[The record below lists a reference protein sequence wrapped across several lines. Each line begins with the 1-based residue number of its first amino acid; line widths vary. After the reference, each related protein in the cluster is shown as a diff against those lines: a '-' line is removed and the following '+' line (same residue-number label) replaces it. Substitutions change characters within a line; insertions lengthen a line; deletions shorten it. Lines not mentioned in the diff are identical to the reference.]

1 MVHMVRPYWLTHKKY
16 SCSIIQLLINCL
28 FFIYFLN
35 IEAINYHL
43 LKGSKSTTIWVFPMY
58 LISFPKHR
66 EPATC
71 ICLYLLFISK
81 YLYVA
86 NNMEILIYFH
96 KKVARSNWY
105 FLHSYPTPC
114 ILMLSSI
121 RCCNR
126 HSNHLYFLIVIVT
139 SLYISSPSSWRSILF
154 LKYKY
159 E

>member
-1 MVHMVRPYWLTHKKY
+1 
-16 SCSIIQLLINCL
+16 
-28 FFIYFLN
+28 
-35 IEAINYHL
+35 
-43 LKGSKSTTIWVFPMY
+43 MY
-58 LISFPKHR
+58 LVSFPKHR

-71 ICLYLLFISK
+71 MFISK

-96 KKVARSNWY
+96 KKVVRTNWY
-105 FLHSYPTPC
+105 FLHSSPTPC

-121 RCCNR
+121 RCFYR

-139 SLYISSPSSWRSILF
+139 SLYISSPSSWRNIRF

-159 E
+159 EKNFNSFTWRNKLKTQCIHNLAVLKLGNRWICTSQDSNAVVIH

>member
-1 MVHMVRPYWLTHKKY
+1 MLNY
-16 SCSIIQLLINCL
+16 SITNKL
-28 FFIYFLN
+28 FIFIYFLN
-35 IEAINYHL
+35 IAAINYHI
-43 LKGSKSTTIWVFPMY
+43 LKGSKSTTKWVFPMY

-71 ICLYLLFISK
+71 MFISK

-105 FLHSYPTPC
+105 FLHSSPTPC

-121 RCCNR
+121 RCFNR
-126 HSNHLYFLIVIVT
+126 HTNHLYFLILIVT
-139 SLYISSPSSWRSILF
+139 SLFILSPSSWRNIRT